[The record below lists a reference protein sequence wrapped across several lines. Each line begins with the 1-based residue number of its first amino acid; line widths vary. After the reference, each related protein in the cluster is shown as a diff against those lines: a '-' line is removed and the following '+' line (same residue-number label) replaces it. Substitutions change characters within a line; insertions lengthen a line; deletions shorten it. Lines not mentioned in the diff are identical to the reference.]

1 LSVDENPILN
11 IFSNPL
17 EPILGFNI
25 IEDFQS
31 NSIFFYDSY
40 QEIFDSKIWINL
52 YKLIV
57 VMKYYLKDIFKDD
70 NSNISIRSQNIS
82 KFSFDEIIAIFEI
95 FNCLKFKNF
104 YYSHNSISYYFE
116 NIENIYMKL
125 FNNLILLINDT
136 KSYVVNNNDENLQVS
151 LNINIII

>member
-95 FNCLKFKNF
+95 FNCLKFRNF
-104 YYSHNSISYYFE
+104 YSNNSISFYF
-116 NIENIYMKL
+116 ENIYMKL
-125 FNNLILLINDT
+125 FNNLISLINHT
-136 KSYVVNNNDENLQVS
+136 KSYVVNNNENLQVS